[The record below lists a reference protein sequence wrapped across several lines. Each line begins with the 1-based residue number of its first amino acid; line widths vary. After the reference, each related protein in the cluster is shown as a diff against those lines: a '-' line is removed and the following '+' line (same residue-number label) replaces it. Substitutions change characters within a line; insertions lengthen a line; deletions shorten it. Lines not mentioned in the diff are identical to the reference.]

1 MSDPPQP
8 PAAAVIRLQVA
19 EAVAEDVGAGD
30 LTAALLPG
38 DLLAEAR
45 VIAREQGV
53 ICGCDWFDEVFRQI
67 DAGVVVEWL
76 VRDADRVVHNQPLCL
91 LHGRA
96 RSLLTAERTALNF
109 LQTLSG
115 TASATSRYV
124 EAVAGTGVRI
134 LDTRKTLPGMR
145 LAQKYAVRCGGGD
158 NHRIGLYDALLIKE
172 NHIRAAGSIAA
183 VMHRAQQDYPGIDS
197 EIEVESLQQLQEAL
211 EAGAKRILL
220 DNFPSDALRS
230 AVALNRGRA
239 RLEVSGGVD
248 LDAVRELAETGVDD
262 ISVGA
267 LTKHLRAFD
276 LSMLFV

>member
-1 MSDPPQP
+1 MSDRPQP
-8 PAAAVIRLQVA
+8 PAAAVIRRQVA

-38 DLLAEAR
+38 DLLAAAR
-45 VIAREQGV
+45 VISREQGV
-53 ICGCDWFDEVFRQI
+53 ICGCSWFAEVFRQI

-76 VRDADRVVHNQPLCL
+76 VRDGDRVTQNQPLCL
-91 LHGRA
+91 LNGRA

-115 TASATSRYV
+115 TASKTSRYV

-145 LAQKYAVRCGGGD
+145 LAQKYAVRCGGGH
-158 NHRIGLYDALLIKE
+158 NHRIGLYDAVLIKE

-183 VMHRAQQDYPGIDS
+183 VLHRAQQDYPGIDS

-211 EAGAKRILL
+211 ETGAKRILL
-220 DNFPSDALRS
+220 DNFPIDALRS
-230 AVALNRGRA
+230 AVVLNRGRA
-239 RLEVSGGVD
+239 RLEVSGGVGI
-248 LDAVRELAETGVDD
+248 DAIRELAETGVDD

-276 LSMLFV
+276 LSLLFV

>member
-1 MSDPPQP
+1 MSDRPRP
-8 PAAAVIRLQVA
+8 PAAAEIRRQVA

-30 LTAALLPG
+30 LTAALLAD
-38 DLLAEAR
+38 DLLAAAR
-45 VIAREQGV
+45 VISREQGV
-53 ICGCDWFDEVFRQI
+53 ICGCDWFAEVFRQI
-67 DAGVVVEWL
+67 DAEVVLEWL
-76 VRDADRVVHNQPLCL
+76 VRDGDRVRQDQPLCL

-115 TASATSRYV
+115 TASTTARYV

-158 NHRIGLYDALLIKE
+158 NHRIGLYDAVLIKE

-183 VMHRAQQDYPGIDS
+183 VLHRAQQDYAGVDN

-220 DNFPSDALRS
+220 DNFTIDALRS
-230 AVALNRGRA
+230 AVVINRRRA
-239 RLEVSGGVD
+239 RLEVSGGVAI
-248 LDAVRELAETGVDD
+248 DAVRELAETGVDD

-276 LSMLFV
+276 LSMLFD